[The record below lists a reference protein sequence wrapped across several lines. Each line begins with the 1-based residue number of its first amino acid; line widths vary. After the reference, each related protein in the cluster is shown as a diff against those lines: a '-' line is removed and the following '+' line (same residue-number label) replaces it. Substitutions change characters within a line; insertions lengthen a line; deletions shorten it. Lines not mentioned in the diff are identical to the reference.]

1 MKPPDEALLLLV
13 RQWIAKAEVNYRT
26 ALTLMY
32 WR

>member
-1 MKPPDEALLLLV
+1 LLV